1 MKGPVLRD
9 EMRASEAAEKRD
21 CLLPFLRGGG
31 GEESSE
37 LFPT

>member
-1 MKGPVLRD
+1 MKGPVLRE

-21 CLLPFLRGGG
+21 CLLPFLRGGA